1 MERIGAAII
10 GVGRIGQVH
19 LKNMI
24 EGHTIEVHWMVDN
37 LSLHSKLK
45 ELTEI
50 YNIPD
55 TRITTP
61 DEIQAVLAD
70 KRYYMYYPTMR
81 MLLLSIIHIMSF

>member
-24 EGHTIEVHWMVDN
+24 EGRNIEVYWMVDN

-45 ELTEI
+45 ELTVM

-55 TRITTP
+55 TRITSPEDIHT
-61 DEIQAVLAD
+61 VLAD
-70 KRYYMYYPTMR
+70 KRYYPTMKI
-81 MLLLSIIHIMSF
+81 LLLTIIHMISC